1 MLQKNLEENIY
12 SKKNFNMDLLKDN
25 IPKLVRKLA
34 VPAMIGT
41 LFQTLYNVVDTFFA
55 GKISPEA
62 LSALSKSFPI
72 YFIIIATSIGVT
84 VAGTSLIGN
93 SIGEKDNKK
102 TLNYFSHI
110 IYYGILIS
118 IFITF
123 LGLYLSERVFF
134 LMGSTEEVVS
144 LGLEYTNIIYSGSF
158 LFILVVSLN
167 SLLHAEGDTK
177 TYRNV
182 LVLSFLLNII
192 LNPIL
197 IFGFLFIPAFGV
209 KGIAIATII
218 SQLVSFLVILFK
230 VLKNERVRKI
240 TSEYLVP
247 KFLFFKNIFFQ
258 SMPISV
264 SICGYALAAA
274 IIFTYVG
281 QSGEYAVAGY
291 GVGTRIEQ
299 VVLLPILGIN
309 TAIISIIAQNYGA
322 NNLVRI
328 KETYFTAIKYAFIIM
343 ITAGTLVFLSAS
355 VITSFFSSDPEVI
368 EYGKRY
374 LKISAFVLPAYPV
387 FFLSNGFF
395 MALKKSENAM
405 ISNFFRN
412 VLNPIAVFYFAKYIN
427 ASFETFFWLWVGI
440 NWFFSISYFF
450 IIIYYFK
457 LKLNKSSTVVHP

>member
-1 MLQKNLEENIY
+1 MNLI
-12 SKKNFNMDLLKDN
+12 KDN
-25 IPKLVRKLA
+25 VPQLVRKLA
-34 VPAMIGT
+34 VPAMVGT
-41 LFQTLYNVVDTFFA
+41 LFQTLYNIVDTFFA
-55 GKISPEA
+55 GRISPEA

-93 SIGEKDNKK
+93 SIGEKNKNN
-102 TLNYFSHI
+102 TINYFTHI
-110 IYYGILIS
+110 IYFAVIIS
-118 IFITF
+118 IIITII
-123 LGLYLSERVFF
+123 GLTYSEKVFT
-134 LMGSTEEVVS
+134 LMGSTKEVIY
-144 LGLEYTNIIYSGSF
+144 LGLEYTDVIYSGSIF
-158 LFILVVSLN
+158 FILVVAFN

-182 LVLSFLLNII
+182 LILSFLLNII

-197 IFGFLFIPAFGV
+197 IFGFLFIPAMGI
-209 KGIAIATII
+209 KGIGIATII
-218 SQLVSFLVILFK
+218 AQLVSLIIILYK
-230 VLKNERVRKI
+230 VLNNKI
-240 TSEYLVP
+240 VKDLTLHYLKP
-247 KFLFFKNIFFQ
+247 KFLYFKNIFFQ

-291 GVGTRIEQ
+291 GAGTRIEQ

-309 TAIISIIAQNYGA
+309 TAIISIISQNFGA
-322 NNLVRI
+322 RNFNRI

-343 ITAGTLVFLSAS
+343 IISGTIVFILAGF
-355 VITSFFSSDPEVI
+355 ITSIFSNDPEVI

-412 VLNPIAVFYFAKYIN
+412 VLNPIVVFYIARYIG
-427 ASFETFFWLWVGI
+427 ASFETFFWIWVGI
-440 NWFFSISYFF
+440 NWFFSISYFL
-450 IIIYYFK
+450 IVIYYFK
-457 LKLNKSSTVVHP
+457 AKLDKSSAVVQPSP

>member
-1 MLQKNLEENIY
+1 
-12 SKKNFNMDLLKDN
+12 MDLLKDN

-34 VPAMIGT
+34 VPAMVGT

-123 LGLYLSERVFF
+123 LGLYFSERVFF
-134 LMGSTEEVVS
+134 LMGSTEEVAS

-182 LVLSFLLNII
+182 LVLSFLLNVI

-218 SQLVSFLVILFK
+218 SQLVSFLIILFK
-230 VLKNERVRKI
+230 VLINERVRNI
-240 TSEYLVP
+240 TNEYLIP

-355 VITSFFSSDPEVI
+355 VITSFFSNDPEVI

-412 VLNPIAVFYFAKYIN
+412 VLNPIAVFYIAKYIN

>member
-1 MLQKNLEENIY
+1 MN
-12 SKKNFNMDLLKDN
+12 LLKDN
-25 IPKLVRKLA
+25 VPNLVKKLA
-34 VPAMIGT
+34 LPAMVGT
-41 LFQTLYNVVDTFFA
+41 LFQTLYNIVDTFFA

-62 LSALSKSFPI
+62 LAALSKSFPI

-93 SIGEKDNKK
+93 SIGENNKYK
-102 TLNYFSHI
+102 TINYFTHI
-110 IYYGILIS
+110 IYFAILIS
-118 IFITF
+118 ILITY
-123 LGLYLSERVFF
+123 LGLSYSENIFV
-134 LMGSTEEVVS
+134 LMGSTKEVTF
-144 LGLEYTNIIYSGSF
+144 LGLEYTNVIYSGSF
-158 LFILVVSLN
+158 IFILVVALN

-182 LVLSFLLNII
+182 LVLSFFLNII

-209 KGIAIATII
+209 KGIGIATII
-218 SQLVSFLVILFK
+218 AQSISLFIILVK
-230 VLKNERVRKI
+230 VLQNSRVKEI
-240 TSEYLVP
+240 TKDYLKP
-247 KFLFFKNIFFQ
+247 KLLFLKNIFFQ
-258 SMPISV
+258 SMPITI
-264 SICGYALAAA
+264 SICGYALAAG

-281 QSGEYAVAGY
+281 QSGVHAVAGY
-291 GVGTRIEQ
+291 GAGTRIEQ

-309 TAIISIIAQNYGA
+309 TAIISIISQNYGA
-322 NNLVRI
+322 KNFSRI

-343 ITAGTLVFLSAS
+343 VISGIIVFISAS
-355 VITSFFSSDPEVI
+355 IITGIFSNDPEVI

-412 VLNPIAVFYFAKYIN
+412 VLNPIVVFYIAKYIS
-427 ASFETFFWLWVGI
+427 ASFDTFFWIWVGV
-440 NWFFSISYFF
+440 NWFFSISYFL
-450 IIIYYFK
+450 IIIYYIK
-457 LKLNKSSTVVHP
+457 TRLDKSGAVLNPGP

>member
-1 MLQKNLEENIY
+1 MN
-12 SKKNFNMDLLKDN
+12 LLKEN

-34 VPAMIGT
+34 IPAMVGT

-93 SIGEKDNKK
+93 SIGEKNNKK
-102 TLNYFSHI
+102 TLNYFTHI
-110 IYYGILIS
+110 IYYGIIIS
-118 IFITF
+118 IFISF
-123 LGLYLSERVFF
+123 LGLYFSEKVFF
-134 LMGSTEEVVS
+134 LMGSTPEVAS
-144 LGLEYTNIIYSGSF
+144 LGLEYTNIIYSGSI

-182 LVLSFLLNII
+182 LILSFFLNVI

-209 KGIAIATII
+209 KGIGIATIVSQFI
-218 SQLVSFLVILFK
+218 SFVIILLK
-230 VLKNERVRKI
+230 VLKNERVLKI
-240 TSEYLVP
+240 SNEFILP
-247 KFLFFKNIFFQ
+247 KFLYFKNIFFQ
-258 SMPISV
+258 SMPITV

-322 NNLVRI
+322 NNLLRI

-343 ITAGTLVFLSAS
+343 ITAGVLVFLSAS

-412 VLNPIAVFYFAKYIN
+412 VLNPVVVFYISKHIN
-427 ASFETFFWLWVGI
+427 ASFETFFWIWVCI
-440 NWFFSISYFF
+440 NWFFSICYFF
-450 IIIYYFK
+450 VVVYYFK
-457 LKLNKSSTVVHP
+457 LKLNKSSAVVHP

>member
-1 MLQKNLEENIY
+1 
-12 SKKNFNMDLLKDN
+12 MDLLKDN
-25 IPKLVRKLA
+25 ITKLVRKLA
-34 VPAMIGT
+34 IPAMVGT

-123 LGLYLSERVFF
+123 LGLYLSEDVFL
-134 LMGSTEEVVS
+134 LMGSTKEVTF

-182 LVLSFLLNII
+182 LVLSFLLNVI

-209 KGIAIATII
+209 KGIGIATII
-218 SQLVSFLVILFK
+218 SQLVSFLIILFK
-230 VLKNERVRKI
+230 VLKNQRVRNI
-240 TSEYLVP
+240 TREYLAP

-309 TAIISIIAQNYGA
+309 TAIISIISQNYGA
-322 NNLVRI
+322 KNLYRI

-343 ITAGTLVFLSAS
+343 ITAGILIFLSAS
-355 VITSFFSSDPEVI
+355 VITSFFSNDPEVI

-412 VLNPIAVFYFAKYIN
+412 VLNPIVVFYVAKYID
-427 ASFETFFWLWVGI
+427 ASFETFFWIWVSI
-440 NWFFSISYFF
+440 NWFFSISYFLVVV
-450 IIIYYFK
+450 YYFK
-457 LKLNKSSTVVHP
+457 VKLNKFSTVIHP